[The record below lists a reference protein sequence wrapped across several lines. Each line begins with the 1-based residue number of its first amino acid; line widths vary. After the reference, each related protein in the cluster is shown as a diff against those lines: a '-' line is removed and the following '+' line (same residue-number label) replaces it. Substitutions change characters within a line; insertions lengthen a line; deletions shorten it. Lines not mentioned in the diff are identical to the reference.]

1 VASVKV
7 ERVARSVPGFR
18 AAGIHAGIKATAKDL
33 ALIVC
38 DERASAAGVF
48 TRSTVVGAPVE
59 VSRARVKRGVARAIV
74 VNSGCSNVAMGAR
87 GIRDANTMAKIAARA
102 IGCEESEVLIA
113 STGVIGQPLPLD
125 VLGRGIPQAVAALST
140 VGIADA
146 AEAIRTTDTF
156 AKLASTTLVLD
167 GRKVTLQG
175 IAKGAGMIEPNMAT
189 MLAFLTT
196 DAKIAPALLR
206 AMLRRVADA
215 TFNRLSV
222 DGETST
228 SDSVMLLASGCA
240 MRGTLRAGSR
250 DATRFE
256 AALHAVCEDLVRQLA
271 RDGEGATK
279 LVLVDVRGARSA
291 RDADRAARRIGN
303 SMLVKT
309 AIFGGDPNWGRILQ
323 TIGAARIA
331 WHPDRTKILLGGVPV
346 FTRGRSAGPAARQRA
361 EIALKAE
368 EIEIRVDLGR
378 GPGQARLFTCDL
390 TYEYIRVNADYT
402 T

>member
-1 VASVKV
+1 
-7 ERVARSVPGFR
+7 
-18 AAGIHAGIKATAKDL
+18 
-33 ALIVC
+33 
-38 DERASAAGVF
+38 
-48 TRSTVVGAPVE
+48 
-59 VSRARVKRGVARAIV
+59 
-74 VNSGCSNVAMGAR
+74 
-87 GIRDANTMAKIAARA
+87 
-102 IGCEESEVLIA
+102 
-113 STGVIGQPLPLD
+113 
-125 VLGRGIPQAVAALST
+125 
-140 VGIADA
+140 
-146 AEAIRTTDTF
+146 
-156 AKLASTTLVLD
+156 AKLASATLVL
-167 GRKVTLQG
+167 GGERITLQG

-196 DAKIAPALLR
+196 DAKIAPALLK
-206 AMLRRVADA
+206 AMLKRVADA

-228 SDSVMLLASGCA
+228 SDSVLLLASGRSMKA
-240 MRGTLRAGSR
+240 ALRPGSR
-250 DATRFE
+250 DAAAFE
-256 AALHAVCEDLVRQLA
+256 AALQAVCEDLVRQLA

-331 WHPDRTKILLGGVPV
+331 WHPQRTKILLGGVPV
-346 FTRGRSAGPAARQRA
+346 FTRGRSAGPAARARA
-361 EIALKAE
+361 EVALKAE
-368 EIEIRVDLGR
+368 EIEIRVELGR